1 MRGPFFIML
10 KVVIF
15 DSGYGGEFFA
25 DWLEEEMPV
34 VDITRVID
42 WRNAKPIL
50 ESPKKARKITE
61 SDIAPYINK
70 ADLIIFANH
79 LLTMTSLQY
88 FRSKYKTQKFIG
100 FELAKPDR
108 FIKRKVL
115 ILTTKAVSK
124 TIPYHTFLFHLKTKT
139 KTLCLNEWPALIDD
153 GELSDEEIKNTI
165 DTFLQHEKFEPEEI
179 ILACSQFQDIKPIL
193 AKHFGVKVRIYDSY
207 DNTLRQTCKALRL
220 RGSLKK
226 IK

>member
-1 MRGPFFIML
+1 ML
-10 KVVIF
+10 SIVIF

-25 DWLEEEMPV
+25 DWLEEEIPV
-34 VDITRVID
+34 VKVTRVID

-50 ESPKKARKITE
+50 ESPKKARR
-61 SDIAPYINK
+61 IAATALNPYIGK

-79 LLTMTSLQY
+79 LLTITSLQY

-124 TIPYHTFLFHLKTKT
+124 TITYHTFLFHLKTKT
-139 KTLCLNEWPALIDD
+139 KTLCLDEWPALIDD
-153 GELSDEEIKNTI
+153 GELSNEDIKNTI
-165 DTFLQHEKFEPEEI
+165 DTFLQREKFEPEEI
-179 ILACSQFQDIKPIL
+179 ILACSQFQDIKPFL
-193 AKHFGVKVRIYDSY
+193 AKHFGAKVRIYDSY
-207 DNTLRQTCKALRL
+207 NSALRQTCKALRL